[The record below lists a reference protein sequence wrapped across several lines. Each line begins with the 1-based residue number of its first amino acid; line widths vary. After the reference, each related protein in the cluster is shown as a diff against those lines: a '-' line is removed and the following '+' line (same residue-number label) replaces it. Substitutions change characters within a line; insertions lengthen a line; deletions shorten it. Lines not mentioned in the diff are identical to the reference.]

1 MVATK
6 TTFGNNKSFSSCP
19 IWLYG
24 EKGKQTKCGAFIL
37 ETESQVRQIVCL
49 AIRGKTQKDVIRQL
63 IITNGTLRLRLTKTN
78 KTFKTYED

>member
-24 EKGKQTKCGAFIL
+24 ERGKQAKCGAFIL
-37 ETESQVRQIVCL
+37 ETELQVRQIVCL
-49 AIRGKTQKDVIRQL
+49 AIRGKTQKSVIRQL
-63 IITNGTLRLRLTKTN
+63 IIMNGTLRLKLTKTN
-78 KTFKTYED
+78 KTFKTYKD

>member
-1 MVATK
+1 MAAAK

-24 EKGKQTKCGAFIL
+24 ERGKQAKCGVFIL
-37 ETESQVRQIVCL
+37 ETKLQVRQIVCL
-49 AIRGKTQKDVIRQL
+49 AIHGKTQKDVIRQL
-63 IITNGTLRLRLTKTN
+63 IIMNGTLRLRLTKTN

>member
-1 MVATK
+1 MVAAK

-19 IWLYG
+19 NRLYG
-24 EKGKQTKCGAFIL
+24 ERGKQAKCGAFIL

-49 AIRGKTQKDVIRQL
+49 AIHGKTQKGVIRQL

>member
-1 MVATK
+1 MVAAK

-49 AIRGKTQKDVIRQL
+49 VIRGKT
-63 IITNGTLRLRLTKTN
+63 
-78 KTFKTYED
+78 